1 MDQIHAGQTATMR
14 WPAFNQKT
22 TAEIDEKFGLVSAD
36 ISGAVCW
43 HLLLYRSRHPKAE
56 GAGETWVGQ
65 AFV

>member
-36 ISGAVCW
+36 IIWSSVLAPATIP
-43 HLLLYRSRHPKAE
+43 LASS
-56 GAGETWVGQ
+56 
-65 AFV
+65 